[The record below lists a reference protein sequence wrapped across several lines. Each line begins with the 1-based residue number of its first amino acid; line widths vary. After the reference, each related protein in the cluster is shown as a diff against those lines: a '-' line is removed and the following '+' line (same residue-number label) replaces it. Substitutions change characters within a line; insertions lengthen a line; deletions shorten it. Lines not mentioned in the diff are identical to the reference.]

1 MERGHPALVEG
12 DTPSFPARAGTPL
25 LHCVRPGSCAMK
37 IALAQLNLLVGDVP
51 GNVACILRAIDQA
64 RADGAELVAFS
75 ELALCGY
82 PPEDLLFH
90 AGLRRDLNAGFTQVR
105 QASKGIAVVLG
116 YPHWEEDRWYNAVAL
131 LAEGRL
137 LHLHRK
143 IVLPNYRVFDER
155 RYFAPGTAAG
165 CVDFGKLRLGLAVC
179 EDVWEAEVPGQLAAD
194 GAQLIVVSNGSP
206 YELGKQARR
215 EALLAERVE
224 ETGVPMVYV
233 NQVGGQDEL
242 VFDGGSCVIDGSGD
256 TCVRGE
262 VFTEGL
268 YHCEIETPEGKPAR
282 PRHGSVAPLL
292 AEDAEVYRA
301 LVCGI
306 RDYVQKSGFES
317 VVLGL
322 SGGIDSAVTL
332 ALAADALGAE
342 RVLAVMMPYCYTL
355 PMSVEDAERQA
366 TTLGAQYQV
375 LPITGMVETM
385 RETLAELFAGL
396 PEDVTEENIQSRC
409 RGMLLMA
416 ISNKQGRMVLAT
428 GNKSEYA
435 VGYATLYGDMA
446 GGFAPLKDCTKTRV
460 YSLARYRNT
469 LSRVIPQRVI
479 ERLPTAELRPGQ
491 LDSDSLPP
499 YEVLDEVLDAL
510 MFEDLSVEHIAGR
523 GFEPGVV
530 RQVLDRVRL
539 SEYKRRQAPPGVRV
553 TQRAF
558 GRDWRYPI
566 VSGYRPSR

>member
-1 MERGHPALVEG
+1 
-12 DTPSFPARAGTPL
+12 
-25 LHCVRPGSCAMK
+25 MK
-37 IALAQLNLLVGDVP
+37 VALAQLNLLVGDVP
-51 GNVACILRAIDQA
+51 GNVNRILRAIGQA
-64 RADGAELVAFS
+64 RAADARLVVFS

-90 AGLRRDLNAGFTQVR
+90 AGLRQDLAAGLKRVR
-105 QASKGIAVVLG
+105 KASGDIAVVLG
-116 YPHWEEDRWYNAVAL
+116 YPHREQGRWHNAAAL
-131 LAEGRL
+131 FSEGREL
-137 LHLHRK
+137 LLHRK
-143 IVLPNYRVFDER
+143 IALPNYRVFDER
-155 RYFAPGTAAG
+155 RYFAPGTEAR
-165 CVDFGKLRLGLAVC
+165 CVDLGTLRLGLAVC
-179 EDVWEAEVPGQLAAD
+179 EDVWEAEVPARLAAD
-194 GAQLIVVSNGSP
+194 GAHLIIVANGSP

-215 EALLAERVE
+215 EALLAERAG
-224 ETGVPMVYV
+224 ETGVPMAYV

-242 VFDGGSCVIDGSGD
+242 VFDGGSCVVDGSGQ
-256 TCVRGE
+256 TCFRAEPFAEG
-262 VFTEGL
+262 VF
-268 YHCEIETPEGKPAR
+268 CCRIETPQDAPAR
-282 PRHGSVAPLL
+282 PARGSVAPLME
-292 AEDAEVYRA
+292 EDAEVYAA

-306 RDYVQKSGFES
+306 RDYVRKSGFES

-322 SGGIDSAVTL
+322 SGGIDSALTL
-332 ALAADALGAE
+332 ALAVDALGAD
-342 RVLAVMMPYCYTL
+342 RVLAVMMPYRYTL
-355 PMSVEDAERQA
+355 PMSVEDARRQA
-366 TTLGAQYQV
+366 KTLGVEYQT
-375 LPITGMVETM
+375 LPITGMVEAM
-385 RETLAELFAGL
+385 RDTLADLFAGL

-460 YSLARYRNT
+460 YRLAWHRNT
-469 LSRVIPQRVI
+469 LSPAIPRRVI
-479 ERLPTAELRPGQ
+479 ERSPSAELRPGQ

-499 YEVLDEVLDAL
+499 YGVLDEVLDAL
-510 MFEDLSVEHIAGR
+510 MLEDLSAEHIAGR

-553 TQRAF
+553 TPRAF

-566 VSGYRPSR
+566 VSGYRLSRRLESG

>member
-1 MERGHPALVEG
+1 
-12 DTPSFPARAGTPL
+12 
-25 LHCVRPGSCAMK
+25 MK

-51 GNVACILRAIDQA
+51 GNVARILNAVERARTEDA
-64 RADGAELVAFS
+64 GLVAFS

-90 AGLRRDLNAGFTQVR
+90 AGLREDLAAGLEQVR
-105 QASKGIAVVLG
+105 SASHGIAVVLG
-116 YPHWEEDRWYNAVAL
+116 YPHWEDGVWYNTAAL
-131 LAEGRL
+131 FADGRL
-137 LHLHRK
+137 LHRHHK

-155 RYFAPGTAAG
+155 RYFEAGTSARCADLG
-165 CVDFGKLRLGLAVC
+165 DLRLGLAVC
-179 EDVWEAEVPGQLAAD
+179 EDVWEPGVARRLADD
-194 GAQLIVVSNGSP
+194 GAQLIVVPNGSP
-206 YELGKQARR
+206 YELGKQRRREGLLARR
-215 EALLAERVE
+215 VAE
-224 ETGVPMVYV
+224 TDVPFAYV

-242 VFDGGSCVIDGSGD
+242 VFDGGSCVIDRD
-256 TCVRGE
+256 QRTCLRAE
-262 VFTEGL
+262 AFAEGL
-268 YHCEIETPEGKPAR
+268 WYCEVETSGGQQPPPGD
-282 PRHGSVAPLL
+282 GDVAPLRG
-292 AEDAEVYRA
+292 EDSEVYAA
-301 LVCGI
+301 LLTGV
-306 RDYVQKSGFES
+306 RDYVRKSGFER

-322 SGGIDSAVTL
+322 SGGIDSALTLTL
-332 ALAADALGAE
+332 AVDALGAD
-342 RVLAVMMPYCYTL
+342 RVLAVMMPYRYTS
-355 PMSVEDAERQA
+355 PMSLEDAGKQA
-366 TTLGAQYQV
+366 AMLGARYES
-375 LPITGMVETM
+375 LPITGMVEAM
-385 RETLAELFAGL
+385 RETLADQFAGL

-460 YSLARYRNT
+460 YRLARYRNT
-469 LSRVIPQRVI
+469 LSPAIPERVL
-479 ERLPTAELRPGQ
+479 ERSPTAELRPGQ

-510 MFEDLSVEHIAGR
+510 MLEDLSVERIAER
-523 GFEPGVV
+523 GFDPVIV

-566 VSGYRPSR
+566 VSGYRPSRAATKT

>member
-1 MERGHPALVEG
+1 MERRDQH
-12 DTPSFPARAGTPL
+12 T
-25 LHCVRPGSCAMK
+25 MK

-51 GNVACILRAIDQA
+51 GNVARILDAIDEA
-64 RADGAELVAFS
+64 RSAGAGLVAFS

-90 AGLRRDLNAGFTQVR
+90 AGLREDLATGIRQVR
-105 QASKGIAVVLG
+105 DAARGIAVVIG
-116 YPHWEEDRWYNAVAL
+116 YPHREDGRWFNAAGL
-131 LAEGRL
+131 FAAGRR

-143 IVLPNYRVFDER
+143 NVLPNYRVFDER
-155 RYFAPGTAAG
+155 RYFAPGTEAD
-165 CVDFGKLRLGLAVC
+165 CVDLDGLRLGLAVC
-179 EDVWEAEVPGQLAAD
+179 EDVWEPEVPRRLAD
-194 GAQLIVVSNGSP
+194 GGAQLIVVTNGSP
-206 YELGKQARR
+206 YELGKQPER
-215 EALLAERVE
+215 EKLLEQRAS
-224 ETGVPMVYV
+224 ETGLPFAYV

-242 VFDGGSCVIDGSGD
+242 VFDGASCVIDGSGRP
-256 TCVRGE
+256 CVRAE
-262 VFTEGL
+262 AFTEGL
-268 YHCEIETPEGKPAR
+268 WYCRLDVSGGEPAR
-282 PRHGSVAPLL
+282 PRRGDL
-292 AEDAEVYRA
+292 AAFMPEDEEVYRA
-301 LVCGI
+301 LVAGV
-306 RDYVQKSGFES
+306 RDYVRKSGFEN

-322 SGGIDSAVTL
+322 SGGIDSALTL
-332 ALAADALGAE
+332 ALAVDALGAD
-342 RVLAVMMPYCYTL
+342 RVLAVMMPYRYTQPL
-355 PMSVEDAERQA
+355 SLEEAESQA
-366 TTLGAQYQV
+366 RALGAQYEV
-375 LPITGMVETM
+375 LPISGMVEAM
-385 RETLAELFAGL
+385 RGTLADLFAGL

-416 ISNKQGRMVLAT
+416 ISNKQGRLVLAT

-460 YSLARYRNT
+460 YRLARYRNT
-469 LSRVIPQRVI
+469 LSPAIPQRVI
-479 ERLPTAELRPGQ
+479 DRPPTAELRPDQ

-510 MFEDLSVEHIAGR
+510 MLEDLSVKHIAER

-553 TQRAF
+553 TRRAF

-566 VSGYRPSR
+566 VSGYRPSRADD

>member
-1 MERGHPALVEG
+1 
-12 DTPSFPARAGTPL
+12 
-25 LHCVRPGSCAMK
+25 MK

-51 GNVACILRAIDQA
+51 GNVSRILDAIEQA
-64 RADGAELVAFS
+64 RSGAAELVAFS

-90 AGLRRDLNAGFTQVR
+90 AGLREDLVVGLEQVR
-105 QASKGIAVVLG
+105 EAARGIAIVLG
-116 YPHWEEDRWYNAVAL
+116 YPHWEDGAWYNAAAL
-131 LAEGRL
+131 FAEGRL

-143 IVLPNYRVFDER
+143 NVLPNYRVFDER
-155 RYFAPGTAAG
+155 RYFEAG
-165 CVDFGKLRLGLAVC
+165 AGARCASLGGLRLGLAVC
-179 EDVWEAEVPGQLAAD
+179 EDVWEPEVARALAAD
-194 GAQLIVVSNGSP
+194 GAQLIVVPNGSP
-206 YELGKQARR
+206 YELGKQQRR
-215 EALLAERVE
+215 EDLLAERVA
-224 ETGVPMVYV
+224 ETGVPIAYV

-242 VFDGGSCVIDGSGD
+242 VFDGGSCVIDRSGR
-256 TCVRGE
+256 TCLRAAA
-262 VFTEGL
+262 FTEGL
-268 YHCEIETPEGKPAR
+268 WYCDVDTSGGRQPEPAE
-282 PRHGSVAPLL
+282 GDLAPLGD
-292 AEDAEVYRA
+292 EESEVYTA
-301 LVCGI
+301 LVTGV
-306 RDYVQKSGFES
+306 RDYVRKSGFES

-322 SGGIDSAVTL
+322 SGGIDSALTLTL
-332 ALAADALGAE
+332 AVDALGAD
-342 RVLAVMMPYCYTL
+342 RVLAVMMPYRYTL
-355 PMSVEDAERQA
+355 PMSLEDAGEQA
-366 TTLGAQYQV
+366 RVLGARYEV
-375 LPITGMVETM
+375 LPITGMVEAM
-385 RETLAELFAGL
+385 RETLADQFAGL

-416 ISNKQGRMVLAT
+416 ISNKQGRLVLAT

-460 YSLARYRNT
+460 YRLARYRNT
-469 LSRVIPQRVI
+469 LSPAIPERVI
-479 ERLPTAELRPGQ
+479 ERSPTAELRPGQ

-510 MFEDLSVEHIAGR
+510 MLEDLSVERIAER
-523 GFEPGVV
+523 GIDPGIV

-566 VSGYRPSR
+566 VSGYRPSRTANTT

>member
-1 MERGHPALVEG
+1 
-12 DTPSFPARAGTPL
+12 
-25 LHCVRPGSCAMK
+25 
-37 IALAQLNLLVGDVP
+37 
-51 GNVACILRAIDQA
+51 
-64 RADGAELVAFS
+64 
-75 ELALCGY
+75 
-82 PPEDLLFH
+82 
-90 AGLRRDLNAGFTQVR
+90 
-105 QASKGIAVVLG
+105 
-116 YPHWEEDRWYNAVAL
+116 
-131 LAEGRL
+131 
-137 LHLHRK
+137 
-143 IVLPNYRVFDER
+143 
-155 RYFAPGTAAG
+155 
-165 CVDFGKLRLGLAVC
+165 
-179 EDVWEAEVPGQLAAD
+179 
-194 GAQLIVVSNGSP
+194 
-206 YELGKQARR
+206 
-215 EALLAERVE
+215 
-224 ETGVPMVYV
+224 
-233 NQVGGQDEL
+233 
-242 VFDGGSCVIDGSGD
+242 
-256 TCVRGE
+256 
-262 VFTEGL
+262 
-268 YHCEIETPEGKPAR
+268 
-282 PRHGSVAPLL
+282 
-292 AEDAEVYRA
+292 
-301 LVCGI
+301 
-306 RDYVQKSGFES
+306 
-317 VVLGL
+317 
-322 SGGIDSAVTL
+322 
-332 ALAADALGAE
+332 
-342 RVLAVMMPYCYTL
+342 
-355 PMSVEDAERQA
+355 
-366 TTLGAQYQV
+366 
-375 LPITGMVETM
+375 M

-479 ERLPTAELRPGQ
+479 ERSPTAELRPGQ

>member
-1 MERGHPALVEG
+1 
-12 DTPSFPARAGTPL
+12 
-25 LHCVRPGSCAMK
+25 MK

-51 GNVACILRAIDQA
+51 GNVARMLRAIDRA
-64 RADGAELVAFS
+64 RAADARLVAFS

-82 PPEDLLFH
+82 PPEDLLFQ
-90 AGLRRDLNAGFTQVR
+90 AGLRTQLAAGLDQVR
-105 QASKGIAVVLG
+105 EAAQGVAVVLG
-116 YPHWEEDRWYNAVAL
+116 YPHWEEGRCYNAVAL
-131 LAEGRL
+131 LAGGRRL
-137 LHLHRK
+137 LLHRK
-143 IVLPNYRVFDER
+143 NVLPNYRVFDER
-155 RYFAPGTAAG
+155 RYFAPGTDAC
-165 CVDFGKLRLGLAVC
+165 CVNLGKLRLGLAVC
-179 EDVWEAEVPGQLAAD
+179 EDVWEAEVPRQLAAD
-194 GAQLIVVSNGSP
+194 GAQLIVVANGSP

-215 EALLAERVE
+215 EALLAERAG
-224 ETGVPMVYV
+224 ETGLPFVYV

-242 VFDGGSCVIDGSGD
+242 VFDGGSCVIDSSGE
-256 TCVRGE
+256 TRVRAE
-262 VFTEGL
+262 AFAEGL
-268 YHCEIETPEGKPAR
+268 YYCEVATPEGAPAR
-282 PRHGSVAPLL
+282 PLQGRMAPLMD
-292 AEDAEVYRA
+292 EDAEVYQA
-301 LVCGI
+301 LVCGV
-306 RDYVQKSGFES
+306 RDYVRKSGFES

-322 SGGIDSAVTL
+322 SGGIDSALTL
-332 ALAADALGAE
+332 ALAVDALGAD
-342 RVLAVMMPYCYTL
+342 RVLAVMMPYLYTL
-355 PMSVEDAERQA
+355 PMSVEDAGLQA
-366 TTLGAQYQV
+366 KTVGAQYEV
-375 LPITGMVETM
+375 LPITGMVEAM
-385 RETLAELFAGL
+385 QEALGDLFAGL

-460 YSLARYRNT
+460 YRLARYRNT
-469 LSRVIPQRVI
+469 LSPVIPERVI
-479 ERLPTAELRPGQ
+479 ERSPTAELRPGQ

-499 YEVLDEVLDAL
+499 YEMLDEVLDAL

-558 GRDWRYPI
+558 GRDWRYPM
-566 VSGYRPSR
+566 VSGYRPSLRP